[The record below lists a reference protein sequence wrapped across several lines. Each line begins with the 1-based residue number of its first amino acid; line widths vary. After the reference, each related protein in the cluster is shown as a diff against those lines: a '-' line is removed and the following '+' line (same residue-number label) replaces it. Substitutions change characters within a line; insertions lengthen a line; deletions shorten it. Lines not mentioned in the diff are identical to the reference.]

1 MDARGKPNSRTKLKR
16 VLCNCFAIKN
26 ASTRPNLSARHQQR
40 FAIGARSLI
49 PERFFFFF
57 IEKPGSSRF
66 DGHARTHLREHQ
78 TASSRLLYRSLYAS
92 KQVSYVARN
101 METFTLLQL
110 FFAAGRWRGFES
122 YSLES
127 RFRPIEIEVG
137 APTVLQA
144 RIRDNWHRSSKLPVT
159 IIEYTGPVGASN
171 CLPVVAISRQ
181 DTPVITRTIK
191 SDCRWISSNPT
202 CSLEFVSCAETRLA
216 TRLTDLI
223 KLFVNAM
230 GRAHVQLRY

>member
-40 FAIGARSLI
+40 STIGARSLI
-49 PERFFFFF
+49 PERFFFFFF

-110 FFAAGRWRGFES
+110 FFAAGR
-122 YSLES
+122 
-127 RFRPIEIEVG
+127 
-137 APTVLQA
+137 
-144 RIRDNWHRSSKLPVT
+144 
-159 IIEYTGPVGASN
+159 
-171 CLPVVAISRQ
+171 
-181 DTPVITRTIK
+181 
-191 SDCRWISSNPT
+191 
-202 CSLEFVSCAETRLA
+202 
-216 TRLTDLI
+216 
-223 KLFVNAM
+223 
-230 GRAHVQLRY
+230 